1 MKYGIKL
8 KGEHDLS
15 GTWVQSFSEYTT
27 EGGKTKPL
35 TFGSYAEAEAQA
47 HDAGWKNYS
56 IEVIND

>member
-8 KGEHDLS
+8 KDAEDF
-15 GTWVQSFSEYTT
+15 VQSFSEYTT
-27 EGGKTKPL
+27 DGGKTKPL